1 MNGIHSTAI
10 ICIVSILL
18 LAACGGKSPVPEL
31 TMVPETA
38 LLLVHLEDG
47 LNQDTRSHLSESIPE
62 FELADSLLKSGPV
75 GVALVG
81 IDITSMEPQ
90 LLLLS
95 EDVTEQ
101 YASALAARQ
110 LDLDP
115 RQEENRVDLINQQG
129 YARASVAERKGWTAI
144 YLGPAP
150 HITIGTWLD
159 LDEDN
164 SMAADTAL
172 GSILPEDAHI
182 SVLVPGNLFGFLS
195 FLPLERQLSWWQ
207 SYKDFTAELKPAAL
221 TAGFKWPD
229 EPGDSIF
236 LSLSVARREAGTI
249 KIQVAAENT
258 GMNPDSAAALALTLL
273 EGMSL

>member
-1 MNGIHSTAI
+1 MNEIHSAAI
-10 ICIVSILL
+10 ICIASILL
-18 LAACGGKSPVPEL
+18 LAACGGESPVPEL
-31 TMVPETA
+31 KMVPQTA

-47 LNQDTRSHLSESIPE
+47 LNQDTRSLLSESIPE

-81 IDITSMEPQ
+81 IDITSLEPQ

-207 SYKDFTAELKPAAL
+207 NYKDFTAELKPAAL
-221 TAGFKWPD
+221 TAGLNWPD

-236 LSLSVARREAGTI
+236 LSLAVARKEAGTVTI
-249 KIQVAAENT
+249 EVAAENT
-258 GMNPDSAAALALTLL
+258 GMNPDSAAALVFTLL